1 MPAKTA
7 TEAWR
12 IPEIK
17 YRGSEK
23 VVLFKLQSLWKEF
36 DNLLMAENKTIHSFF
51 DRVNNIVYQIR
62 SNGGK
67 IEDENV
73 IRKILRS
80 LSQKY
85 NIIAT
90 IIEEVNKK
98 NLSQLSI
105 PELMGSLLAHE
116 DRLKRFNEEPLEQ
129 AFQAKLKFSNGENK
143 NSHCKNYE
151 KGQTS
156 TNHSK
161 GERIF

>member
-90 IIEEVNKK
+90 TIEEANKK
-98 NLSQLSI
+98 NLSQLNI
-105 PELMGSLLAHE
+105 PELMGLLLAHK
-116 DRLKRFNEEPLEQ
+116 DRLKRFNE
-129 AFQAKLKFSNGENK
+129 
-143 NSHCKNYE
+143 
-151 KGQTS
+151 
-156 TNHSK
+156 
-161 GERIF
+161 